1 MLNRRHAEILRIL
14 DAEGPVSNARL
25 AVALGVSAETV
36 RRDVRALADGGT
48 VLRLHGGVGL
58 ASQGGEAPFRAR
70 MRENAAAKQAIAR
83 AFAGM
88 VQNGDSLMIDTG
100 TTTSF
105 VARALVQHRRL
116 TVVTN
121 STDIART
128 LAAGEGNR
136 VFLSGGAMRA
146 DSGAVL
152 GPEAVRFAEGFSV
165 THAVISAGGVDG
177 DEVTDFD
184 PDEAEFA
191 RAVLARGQNRVLVTD
206 ASKFGRRGLVTVCRT
221 GALDVLVIDKP
232 PSAGLG
238 AELATSGCRVMFSL

>member
-1 MLNRRHAEILRIL
+1 MQNRRHAEILRIL

-25 AVALGVSAETV
+25 ASALGVSAETV
-36 RRDVRALADGGT
+36 RRDVRLLADGGT

-58 ASQGGEAPFRAR
+58 AGEGGEAPFRAR

-83 AFAGM
+83 ALAGM
-88 VQNGDSLMIDTG
+88 VQNGDSLMLDTG

-128 LAAGEGNR
+128 LAGGEGNR
-136 VFLSGGAMRA
+136 VFLAGGAVRA

-152 GPEAVRFAEGFSV
+152 GAEAVRFVAGFAV
-165 THAVISAGGVDG
+165 AFAVISAGGVVAG
-177 DEVTDFD
+177 EVTDFD

-191 RAVLARGQNRVLVTD
+191 RAVLARGARRVLVTD
-206 ASKFGRRGLVTVCRT
+206 ASKFGRRGLVSVCALEGIDLMVT
-221 GALDVLVIDKP
+221 DHAPPEGGAP
-232 PSAGLG
+232 AGLL
-238 AELATSGCRVMFSL
+238 LAPV